1 MNKRTRVVV
10 PGEDRWRDGMSLG
23 NNKQVFDPV
32 GFVIRADG
40 VCRLKNGDHRSPLT
54 VPLFES

>member
-1 MNKRTRVVV
+1 MAAE
-10 PGEDRWRDGMSLG
+10 GRWPDGMSLG

-40 VCRLKNGDHRSPLT
+40 VCRLKKMATIVRH
-54 VPLFES
+54 